1 MVSRH
6 QPKTNI
12 WRHRQ
17 NREPQI
23 CKLKWF
29 VKNGQSIWGWPQN
42 SWLWSYTRSISQ
54 GYSSTWCYQY
64 ECHLGLSS
72 QMSDGNIGKSKIV
85 TAMKPPVTEC
95 SISEHTHTPKK
106 SLAKTQKHHR
116 SKWRDRCYHK
126 RCCCTLLCCAS
137 GHLHETQLED
147 GRVAA
152 VEIACKIRRNWNQ
165 WKSCG
170 FTIFSHSDVQ
180 KSINL
185 PKVPLK
191 TMKRLELLLP
201 PPIYKN
207 QPDCSIEI
215 EVDQW
220 MVGDNHGPF
229 WRMNNSSLQWR
240 SLPGV
245 LPTHA

>member
-95 SISEHTHTPKK
+95 SISEHTHTKKK
-106 SLAKTQKHHR
+106 SCQNSKTPP
-116 SKWRDRCYHK
+116 
-126 RCCCTLLCCAS
+126 
-137 GHLHETQLED
+137 
-147 GRVAA
+147 
-152 VEIACKIRRNWNQ
+152 
-165 WKSCG
+165 
-170 FTIFSHSDVQ
+170 VQ
-180 KSINL
+180 VTWS
-185 PKVPLK
+185 
-191 TMKRLELLLP
+191 LLP
-201 PPIYKN
+201 QKVLLYFTMLCIWPPSRDTIGGWPCCGGWN
-207 QPDCSIEI
+207 C
-215 EVDQW
+215 
-220 MVGDNHGPF
+220 
-229 WRMNNSSLQWR
+229 L
-240 SLPGV
+240 
-245 LPTHA
+245 

>member
-95 SISEHTHTPKK
+95 SISEHTHTKKKALPKLK
-106 SLAKTQKHHR
+106 NT
-116 SKWRDRCYHK
+116 
-126 RCCCTLLCCAS
+126 T
-137 GHLHETQLED
+137 GP
-147 GRVAA
+147 
-152 VEIACKIRRNWNQ
+152 
-165 WKSCG
+165 
-170 FTIFSHSDVQ
+170 SDVIAATTKGVAVLYYAVHLATFTRHNWRMAVLRRLKLLV
-180 KSINL
+180 KSGEIETNGNHAVL
-185 PKVPLK
+185 PSSAIL
-191 TMKRLELLLP
+191 MS
-201 PPIYKN
+201 KN
-207 QPDCSIEI
+207 Q
-215 EVDQW
+215 
-220 MVGDNHGPF
+220 
-229 WRMNNSSLQWR
+229 
-240 SLPGV
+240 
-245 LPTHA
+245 